1 MLCMQFQTQ
10 FKTLL
15 NAVRKKADHWHII
28 LTFSQPWTRIK
39 CCLDFQHILK
49 TIGYDNETSDLAT
62 NVTTAC
68 NLFESSDL
76 LVTHQMR

>member
-1 MLCMQFQTQ
+1 MHAVSNSILSIVKRSEKGSWPLPHYSHFQSALDGNKMLLGFV
-10 FKTLL
+10 
-15 NAVRKKADHWHII
+15 A
-28 LTFSQPWTRIK
+28 
-39 CCLDFQHILK
+39 HILK

-76 LVTHQMR
+76 LVTHQMH